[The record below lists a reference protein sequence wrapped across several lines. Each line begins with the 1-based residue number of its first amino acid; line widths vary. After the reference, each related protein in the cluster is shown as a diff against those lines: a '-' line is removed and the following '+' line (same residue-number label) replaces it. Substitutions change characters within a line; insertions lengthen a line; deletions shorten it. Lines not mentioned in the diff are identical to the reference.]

1 MKREIGVVKKKE
13 IINRFKY
20 NYDIVNTGDL
30 KDKEQGLTY
39 KPDIDQARHK
49 RAKIKPIDHSQD
61 GLILKIH
68 KKVLKLYK
76 YIQ

>member
-30 KDKEQGLTY
+30 KDKE
-39 KPDIDQARHK
+39 
-49 RAKIKPIDHSQD
+49 
-61 GLILKIH
+61 
-68 KKVLKLYK
+68 
-76 YIQ
+76 